1 MVEERDPADLE
12 PDGVQFGF
20 LFGGT
25 LLIEVIFSYPGL
37 AT

>member
-1 MVEERDPADLE
+1 LRTRFADPE

-25 LLIEVIFSYPGL
+25 LLIEVIYRIPAS
-37 AT
+37 AI